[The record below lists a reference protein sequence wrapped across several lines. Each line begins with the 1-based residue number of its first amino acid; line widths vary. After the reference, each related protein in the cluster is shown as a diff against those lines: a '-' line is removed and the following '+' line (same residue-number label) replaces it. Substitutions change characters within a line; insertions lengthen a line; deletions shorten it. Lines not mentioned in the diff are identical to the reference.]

1 MKYRKI
7 CLLIVAASAV
17 LLFGACGSPEVSKNT
32 GNEIQTE
39 AEDETMGSAEPEEI
53 FDDEMPERESDDT
66 KILVAYFTRLD
77 NTSGGIDEILQG
89 GGPYGSLEED
99 DIDAISSASIQR
111 SGNEIYGNTETLARM
126 IQEYLGGELFSIQT
140 VQDYPVDYDTL
151 IDQGGEEKNREARP
165 ELESHVEDMD
175 KYDVVFLGF
184 PNWWYDMPMP
194 VYSFLEE
201 YDFSGKTVIP
211 FATSAGS
218 GFSGTIETLQKMMPD
233 AEIIGE
239 GLHIP
244 MRNVSGADEEV
255 ADWLKEIGM
264 LQ

>member
-1 MKYRKI
+1 
-7 CLLIVAASAV
+7 
-17 LLFGACGSPEVSKNT
+17 
-32 GNEIQTE
+32 
-39 AEDETMGSAEPEEI
+39 
-53 FDDEMPERESDDT
+53 
-66 KILVAYFTRLD
+66 
-77 NTSGGIDEILQG
+77 
-89 GGPYGSLEED
+89 
-99 DIDAISSASIQR
+99 
-111 SGNEIYGNTETLARM
+111 
-126 IQEYLGGELFSIQT
+126 
-140 VQDYPVDYDTL
+140 
-151 IDQGGEEKNREARP
+151 
-165 ELESHVEDMD
+165 
-175 KYDVVFLGF
+175 
-184 PNWWYDMPMP
+184 MPMP

-244 MRNVSGADEEV
+244 MRNISGADEEV